1 VASNSGQ
8 AECFQSGSGA
18 ISSFDRSIRVWIGL
32 AMIVG
37 SIQDAH
43 LLPWSMVGTLLV
55 STAWLGFCPLYA
67 ATGFQSRGH
76 QQMVR

>member
-1 VASNSGQ
+1 MAGK
-8 AECFQSGSGA
+8 
-18 ISSFDRSIRVWIGL
+18 ISTFDQSIRVWIGL

-43 LLPWSMVGTLLV
+43 LLPWTVVGALLI

-67 ATGFQSRGH
+67 ATGFRPQSYRWI
-76 QQMVR
+76 